1 MDSNSTHNTNN
12 QTAPKILALFSC
24 MSIFLIIISFA
35 SGIAGSYLGSRIF
48 TTENQQPTN
57 FSGTNVSIDEDS
69 AVIDVVKQ
77 NQDAVVSIVITRELT
92 EYQKNLRERFGG
104 STEGTQTLG
113 EGSGFIISADGLV
126 VTNRHVVSDE
136 EADYTVLFSDG
147 TETKAEVLARD
158 TVLDIAI
165 IKIDPEDRDLSVVT
179 TGTSA
184 GLEVGQRVVAIGN
197 SLGQFSGTVS
207 YGIVS
212 GLSRSII
219 ASDTNGSNA
228 ERLEGVIQTDASIN
242 PGNSGGPLFDI
253 QGNVIGVNVA
263 VAQNAE
269 NIGFA
274 IPIDTVQRI
283 INDVLEF
290 GEIRRPYLGVR
301 FQTVTPIIQDELNL
315 KEDFGALIV
324 SSEGQDDAI
333 VEGSPAD
340 KAGLQEGDHI
350 LRIDSEPISIENPL
364 QTVIQNK
371 QVGDEVE
378 VEFLRDGK
386 VQNIVVTLELS
397 EL

>member
-1 MDSNSTHNTNN
+1 
-12 QTAPKILALFSC
+12 